1 MGRHMRLW
9 KQSLIAAGGCLSLI
23 WCAAAVAQ
31 QNLLT
36 RAEVYRLMNQVQ
48 FIPRGQS
55 SRPAQLSDIL
65 TPRDALR
72 TGNRSR
78 VELLFNEG
86 SLARI
91 GSSAVFRFVPGL
103 RRYQLP
109 DGSIQ
114 AEAIFQ
120 LRSGVALILNPSD
133 SLGSRVET
141 PESRID
147 LLNTLVSQSPYSP
160 SAPLRLTSSI
170 QAAIVAQKSLPLT
183 QDLNIP
189 LLKPLDFKGTSRKSD
204 PTVVQQPPQSAPLP
218 APDRISA
225 VVVTHDL
232 AAKTTQVFN
241 LTDFEIRV
249 SNADGSQ
256 SKILRAGQM
265 VSIKEGEVSPIQAF
279 DLQSFYQSSDIAV
292 GLGPGQE
299 DQVLQEPPEVQAIL
313 NAIRI
318 KTVEAVATQRVW
330 IEGLCTLN
338 GQGAASTL
346 ATNCITTQADDP
358 LSDFLDEREDVTL
371 EPEPPIE
378 EKPPVEPPPIEEP
391 IREPVT
397 TIDPTPID
405 QNPPEQPIEPI
416 EPIEPSIEQGPIE
429 RTPIEQEPIEQE
441 PIEQE
446 PIEQT
451 PIE

>member
-9 KQSLIAAGGCLSLI
+9 MQSLIAAGGCLSLI
-23 WCAAAVAQ
+23 WSAAAVAQ
-31 QNLLT
+31 QTLLT
-36 RAEVYRLMNQVQ
+36 RAEVYRLLNQVQ

-65 TPRDALR
+65 APRDALR

-114 AEAIFQ
+114 SEAIFQ

-133 SLGSRVET
+133 SLGSRIET
-141 PESRID
+141 PESRIE
-147 LLNTLVSQSPYSP
+147 LLNTLVSQQLHPP
-160 SAPLRLTSSI
+160 STPLTLLPPPI
-170 QAAIVAQKSLPLT
+170 QTPVAQGLIPLT
-183 QDLNIP
+183 LERNATLPKHLTFQQASI
-189 LLKPLDFKGTSRKSD
+189 KVE
-204 PTVVQQPPQSAPLP
+204 PTLVQQPSQSAPLS

-256 SKILRAGQM
+256 SKILRAGQT
-265 VSIKEGEVSPIQAF
+265 VSVKEGEVGPIQTF
-279 DLQSFYQSSDIAV
+279 DLDSFYQSSEIAA

-299 DQVLQEPPEVQAIL
+299 DQVLQESPEVQAIL
-313 NAIRI
+313 NAIRV
-318 KTVEAVATQRVW
+318 KTVTAVEIQRGW

-338 GQGAASTL
+338 GQGNASTL
-346 ATNCITTQADDP
+346 STNCITTQADDP
-358 LSDFLDEREDVTL
+358 LSNFQDEREDVTPQ
-371 EPEPPIE
+371 PESTVDPI
-378 EKPPVEPPPIEEP
+378 V
-391 IREPVT
+391 
-397 TIDPTPID
+397 DPTVDP
-405 QNPPEQPIEPI
+405 NPTVDPQPEIPLDV
-416 EPIEPSIEQGPIE
+416 SIPQ
-429 RTPIEQEPIEQE
+429 
-441 PIEQE
+441 
-446 PIEQT
+446 
-451 PIE
+451 